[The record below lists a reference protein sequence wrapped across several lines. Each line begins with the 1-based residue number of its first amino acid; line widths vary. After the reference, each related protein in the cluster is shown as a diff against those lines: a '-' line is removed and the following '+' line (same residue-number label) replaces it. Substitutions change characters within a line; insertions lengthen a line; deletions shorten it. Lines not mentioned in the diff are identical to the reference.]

1 MTKTTLSHPSLS
13 QPCKFLMAH
22 VGLFG
27 LRGLWDL
34 WDLHD
39 LHDLWDLHDL
49 LDLSDP
55 WGPLG
60 TLGDP
65 WGPLWKIRSSPREAR
80 PARAASDSTAAAPV
94 ADAGH
99 SRIRQIL
106 AWTGIS
112 KAHTDRAMTLI
123 RNVGRGKLSHLSRD
137 TLGVFKYIY
146 IYIYIAICI
155 TSLSLYIYI
164 YTYIDIHTCIHIICI
179 YIYIYIYVIRSPIGA
194 AAHEHV
200 GCDRSRGF
208 FVLADMRPYA
218 TVGDLIEFVWLKQA
232 CHGPQL
238 IEGTCVK
245 NRGVQL
251 HRIRDVKQHWLIIST
266 VFRQP
271 LIPAGLHR
279 LRCRSRAARA
289 RGQDATI
296 TTSTST

>member
-146 IYIYIAICI
+146 IYIYIYSYMYHI
-155 TSLSLYIYI
+155 SLS
-164 YTYIDIHTCIHIICI
+164 I
-179 YIYIYIYVIRSPIGA
+179 YIYIYIYRYTYMHTHYMYIYIYIYICHPV
-194 AAHEHV
+194 
-200 GCDRSRGF
+200 
-208 FVLADMRPYA
+208 AD
-218 TVGDLIEFVWLKQA
+218 
-232 CHGPQL
+232 
-238 IEGTCVK
+238 
-245 NRGVQL
+245 
-251 HRIRDVKQHWLIIST
+251 
-266 VFRQP
+266 
-271 LIPAGLHR
+271 
-279 LRCRSRAARA
+279 RCRSAWACWMRSLTRLFRSSRHAAIRDGWRPHRVCLA
-289 RGQDATI
+289 QAGMSWASTYWRYMCEKQRRTASSNSRCQTALI
-296 TTSTST
+296 NYFNSIPPTSHPRRPPLPPMPK